1 MNKMNSRKN
10 INRMGKRAATAA
22 GLLAVLA
29 LAAGCGS
36 ARPSKYYQL
45 TIPAD
50 SSAPAADPNPY
61 PVTLLIGRITAP
73 ELYREDAIVY
83 SSNGETMGTYE
94 YHRWVEPLT
103 QMVPE
108 ILLRDL
114 RASGHYRS
122 VALLRSDIHGDFL
135 LHGHIYDFKE
145 VEKGTGLARVT
156 MEMELRNLK
165 TGTTVWSHFYTHD
178 EQGAGKTLDAV
189 VEALDKNLQ
198 RGVAEFR
205 ASLDEYFTAHPPVQS
220 AP

>member
-1 MNKMNSRKN
+1 
-10 INRMGKRAATAA
+10 
-22 GLLAVLA
+22 
-29 LAAGCGS
+29 
-36 ARPSKYYQL
+36 
-45 TIPAD
+45 
-50 SSAPAADPNPY
+50 
-61 PVTLLIGRITAP
+61 
-73 ELYREDAIVY
+73 
-83 SSNGETMGTYE
+83 
-94 YHRWVEPLT
+94 
-103 QMVPE
+103 
-108 ILLRDL
+108 
-114 RASGHYRS
+114 
-122 VALLRSDIHGDFL
+122 
-135 LHGHIYDFKE
+135 